1 METLELDGEVKSCI
15 RSLRLRHK
23 DAAAK
28 RAVDK
33 IAGFDAG
40 CKTASVSAP
49 GFRILYRVTS
59 PAMLERSLIQ
69 KRGETS
75 TRTFR
80 DDITGGG
87 GGRLCNGTR
96 LEFLDVSFYDS
107 ASSSH
112 RRRRQKRRRG
122 RRKYAGSFR

>member
-1 METLELDGEVKSCI
+1 METLELDDEVKSCI

-33 IAGFDAG
+33 IAGFYAG
-40 CKTASVSAP
+40 CKTASVSAA

-59 PAMLERSLIQ
+59 PATPERSLIQ
-69 KRGETS
+69 KHGETS

-80 DDITGGG
+80 DDITE
-87 GGRLCNGTR
+87 GRLCNGTR

-107 ASSSH
+107 ASSSR
-112 RRRRQKRRRG
+112 RRRRQKG
-122 RRKYAGSFR
+122 KE